1 MQGDLPAE
9 LMEALKKQARSS
21 YLGAE
26 EDSDEED
33 PAFDPDVDDDA
44 EQQAS
49 GEQQYTQGADCVRLC
64 EGRLVTWRHAA
75 TDVESEANEDAEQ
88 QASGVQQ

>member
-9 LMEALKKQARSS
+9 LMEALKQQARSS
-21 YLGAE
+21 YLGAG

-33 PAFDPDVDDDA
+33 PTFDPDADDSA

-49 GEQQYTQGADCVRLC
+49 GEQQKTEGPCVRLC
-64 EGRLVTWRHAA
+64 VRVGWVTERQAA
-75 TDVESEANEDAEQ
+75 PVMESEAN
-88 QASGVQQ
+88 

>member
-9 LMEALKKQARSS
+9 LMEALRKQARSS
-21 YLGAE
+21 YLGGE

-33 PAFDPDVDDDA
+33 PAFDPDADDNT

-49 GEQQYTQGADCVRLC
+49 GEQQ
-64 EGRLVTWRHAA
+64 
-75 TDVESEANEDAEQ
+75 
-88 QASGVQQ
+88 